1 MKAAPKAPAKKGRER
16 LDCLL
21 VTRGLTESREQAV
34 RLILAGSVL
43 VDGKQVDK
51 AGRLV
56 DLRVLVEIKAPPPF
70 VSRGGEKL
78 AHALEAFGISVSGRT
93 CVDVGASTGGF
104 THCLI
109 SRGAARVYAVDVGT
123 GQLDARLRADPRVVV
138 MEKTNARRLT
148 WAVFPISPDLATL
161 DVSFIS
167 LEKVLPAVM
176 GALDDPAEAVALVKP
191 QFEVGKGQVGK
202 GGVVRDP
209 GQHRV
214 VLERLARFAILRGWH
229 VLGVAASPLTGPKG
243 NREIFLYLARHG
255 RTVPDLDSLIA
266 RVADEEKLPAQ
277 GRGE

>member
-1 MKAAPKAPAKKGRER
+1 MKTAAKAPAKRVRER

-21 VTRGLTESREQAV
+21 VSRGLTASREQAQ

-56 DLRVLVEIKAPPPF
+56 DLRASVEIKARPPF

-78 AHALEAFGISVSGRT
+78 AHALQAFGITVSGRA
-93 CVDVGASTGGF
+93 CLDVGASTGGF

-109 SRGAARVYAVDVGT
+109 SQGAARVYAVDVGA

-148 WAVFPISPDLATL
+148 AAVFPVPPDLATM

-176 GALDDPAEAVALVKP
+176 GALADPAEAVVLVKP

-202 GGVVRDP
+202 GGVVREP
-209 GQHRV
+209 AQHQA
-214 VLERLARFAILRGWH
+214 VLGKLARFVILHGWH
-229 VLGVAASPLTGPKG
+229 ILGLTASPLAGAKG
-243 NREIFLYLARHG
+243 NLEFFFYVSRHG
-255 RTVPDLDSLIA
+255 RTVAELDSLIA
-266 RVADEEKLPAQ
+266 RVAGGEKRA
-277 GRGE
+277 

>member
-1 MKAAPKAPAKKGRER
+1 MKTAAKAPLKKGRER

-21 VTRGLTESREQAV
+21 VSRGLTASREQAV

-56 DLRVLVEIKAPPPF
+56 DLRASVEIKARPPF

-78 AHALEAFGISVSGRT
+78 AHALQAFGISVSERT
-93 CVDVGASTGGF
+93 CLDVGASTGGF

-109 SRGAARVYAVDVGT
+109 SRGAERVYAVDVGT
-123 GQLDARLRADPRVVV
+123 GQLDARLRSDPRVVV

-148 WAVFPISPDLATL
+148 AAAFPVAPALATI

-176 GALDDPAEAVALVKP
+176 GLLADPAEAVVLVKP

-202 GGVVRDP
+202 GGVVREP
-209 GQHRV
+209 AQHQV
-214 VLERLARFAILRGWH
+214 VLGRLARFAILHGWH
-229 VLGVAASPLTGPKG
+229 VLGLTASPLKGPRG
-243 NREIFLYLARHG
+243 NREFFFYVSRHG
-255 RTVPDLDSLIA
+255 RTVSELDSLIA
-266 RVADEEKLPAQ
+266 RVSRGGEPA
-277 GRGE
+277 